1 MIVKTLKKVGSQIS
15 NQLSN
20 LTKNTRQKF
29 KLPYNLNISFPKGCT
44 DDDECELDLH
54 HCDPVHAECK
64 NTNGS
69 YDCQCKK
76 GFEGDGFDC
85 HVCIV
90 TR

>member
-1 MIVKTLKKVGSQIS
+1 M
-15 NQLSN
+15 
-20 LTKNTRQKF
+20 F
-29 KLPYNLNISFPKGCT
+29 YFPKGCT
-44 DDDECELDLH
+44 DDDECALDLH
-54 HCDPVHAECK
+54 HCDPVNAECK